1 MIALTFDDGP
11 RKGSTELIVDA
22 LKKVN
27 GRATFFVVGQMV
39 EQSPDLVKK
48 AVEAGCQIGNHTYDP
63 VS

>member
-48 AVEAGCQIGNHTYDP
+48 AVEAGLPNW
-63 VS
+63 